1 MDGAEAALVG
11 LAQLGD
17 EVAFEELVKRRQAPT
32 RQLMYRLSGDLAL
45 ADDLAQLTFL
55 KVWQKVQGLQDPSR
69 FPGWFKRIAVN
80 TWISHARK
88 HDLLL
93 YAQKEAEKD
102 TDQDIGVSSRF
113 RDPTLVDDL
122 EHALSQLSPASR
134 SCVVLAYL
142 EGMTNEEV
150 SEQLNMPLGTVKSH
164 IRRGSQT
171 LREAL
176 SDYEDTKN
184 NG

>member
-1 MDGAEAALVG
+1 MEGAEAALVG
-11 LAQLGD
+11 LAKLGD
-17 EVAFEELVKRRQAPT
+17 EAAFAELVKRRQAPT
-32 RQLMYRLSGDLAL
+32 RQLMYRLCGDLTL

-55 KVWQKVQGLQDPSR
+55 KLWQNLKGLQDLSR

-88 HDLLL
+88 HDLLHD
-93 YAQKEAEKD
+93 ADEQIQA
-102 TDQDIGVSSRF
+102 TTRF

-122 EHALSQLSPASR
+122 ERGLSQLSASAR

-150 SEQLNMPLGTVKSH
+150 ADQLGIPLGTVKSH
-164 IRRGSQT
+164 IRRGSKT

-176 SDYEDTKN
+176 SDYEETEHD
-184 NG
+184 G

>member
-17 EVAFEELVKRRQAPT
+17 EAAFAELVKRRQAST

-55 KVWQKVQGLQDPSR
+55 KAWQKLQGLQDLSR

-88 HDLLL
+88 HDLL
-93 YAQKEAEKD
+93 KKAEKD
-102 TDQDIGVSSRF
+102 TEKDADQVAEASARF

-122 EHALSQLSPASR
+122 EYALSLLSTASR

-150 SEQLNMPLGTVKSH
+150 SEQLGIPLGTVKSH
-164 IRRGSQT
+164 IRRGAQT
-171 LREAL
+171 LRDAL
-176 SDYEDTKN
+176 SDYEEP
-184 NG
+184 